1 MPELIRSAPAL
12 FEARAGLHSAS
23 LATDSVKPKE
33 QGTGGEIGYVVMGFP
48 RISETFISNEIHL
61 LETLGARLRVFA
73 IKHGDKDQVHNSVG
87 LIRAPITYLPPMTS
101 LSGTNLIAWLRQNWP
116 SYKSPH
122 RRLFKRK
129 PTAYL
134 KTLASALAMSWRY
147 RKSAFTLR
155 KVFIK
160 EFLQAGHIA
169 AQVLDAG
176 TVRHL
181 HGHFCHGATTITWF
195 VSRMTGLG
203 FSFTAH
209 AKDIYQADQNPGD
222 LLKRKLDAARFA
234 TTCTGANEEHLA
246 ERFPDSKLVRTVY
259 HGLDTRYFAPRV
271 QADDCAGL
279 ECTHAAHARKGVA
292 PALTLNAQ
300 ARQVDGAVIAPDQE
314 GLGTTG
320 REPDLLANNKPEAV
334 VLANNEPE
342 PVVLGVGRFVEKKG
356 FRYLIDACAILK
368 RRGLRFRCVLL
379 GEKGD
384 QLEAIRTQI
393 ASLGLNAQVELRGP
407 VTHDQLR
414 DTYAQASVFVLPCL
428 VAADGDRDGIPNVLA
443 EAMAMGLPVV
453 TTAISGIP
461 ELVDADKDGLVVPE
475 RNSQALAAA
484 LERILTD
491 AVLRA
496 SLGAAARAKVC
507 RMFDSRET
515 TRELKALFDLAMR
528 ETVAS

>member
-1 MPELIRSAPAL
+1 MPELIRSVPAL
-12 FEARAGLHSAS
+12 FEGRAGLHGAS
-23 LATDSVKPKE
+23 VVTDPAKPAE
-33 QGTGGEIGYVVMGFP
+33 QNAAGEIGYVVMGFP
-48 RISETFISNEIHL
+48 RISETFISNEIYL

-73 IKHGDKDQVHNSVG
+73 IKHGDKDQVHDSVG

-101 LSGTNLIAWLRQNWP
+101 LSGTSLVAWLRRNWAN
-116 SYKSPH
+116 YRAQH
-122 RRLFKRK
+122 ARVFKRK
-129 PTAYL
+129 PAAYL
-134 KTLASALAMSWRY
+134 KTLASALAMSVRY
-147 RKSAFTLR
+147 RNSAFTLR

-176 TVRHL
+176 SVRHL

-209 AKDIYQADQNPGD
+209 AKDIYQHDQNPGD

-259 HGLDTRYFAPRV
+259 HGLDTRYFAPRA
-271 QADDCAGL
+271 QAGDCASH
-279 ECTHAAHARKGVA
+279 ECGHAGHAAANVA
-292 PALTLNAQ
+292 PALTSNAEPKQ
-300 ARQVDGAVIAPDQE
+300 IDAAYVGSAQRS
-314 GLGTTG
+314 LGDAQF
-320 REPDLLANNKPEAV
+320 EPI
-334 VLANNEPE
+334 
-342 PVVLGVGRFVEKKG
+342 VLGVGRFVEKKG
-356 FRYLIDACAILK
+356 FRYLIDACAMLK
-368 RRGLRFRCVLL
+368 QRGLRFRCVLL

-384 QLEAIRTQI
+384 QLDAIRKQI
-393 ASLGLNAQVELRGP
+393 ATVGLEDQVELRGP
-407 VTHDQLR
+407 VTHGQLR
-414 DTYAQASVFVLPCL
+414 ETYAQASVFVLPCL

-475 RNSQALAAA
+475 RNAAALAAA

-491 AVLRA
+491 ATLRA
-496 SLGAAARAKVC
+496 ALGAAARAKVC

-528 ETVAS
+528 EAVVS

>member
-1 MPELIRSAPAL
+1 MRELTRPAPAL
-12 FEARAGLHSAS
+12 FEGRVGSRSANEALAPASSAS
-23 LATDSVKPKE
+23 SSE
-33 QGTGGEIGYVVMGFP
+33 QGEVGYIIMGFP

-61 LETLGARLRVFA
+61 LETLGTRVRVFA
-73 IKHGDKDQVHNSVG
+73 IKHGDKDQVHDSVR

-101 LSGTNLIAWLRQNWP
+101 LSGTGLFAWLRQNYP
-116 SYKSPH
+116 NYRAQH
-122 RRLFKRK
+122 RRLFKSK
-129 PTAYL
+129 PGAYL
-134 KTLASALAMSWRY
+134 RTLASALAMSWRY

-176 TVRHL
+176 GVRHL

-209 AKDIYQADQNPGD
+209 AKDIYQHDQNPGD

-234 TTCTGANEEHLA
+234 TTCTGANEEHLSA
-246 ERFPDSKLVRTVY
+246 RFPGSKPVRTVY
-259 HGLDTRYFAPRV
+259 HGLDTRYFVPSGSSAFCGNAGCAHGAEPAAVV
-271 QADDCAGL
+271 QNEPASVVFAGKVSG
-279 ECTHAAHARKGVA
+279 HI
-292 PALTLNAQ
+292 ALAG
-300 ARQVDGAVIAPDQE
+300 D
-314 GLGTTG
+314 
-320 REPDLLANNKPEAV
+320 EPKHV
-334 VLANNEPE
+334 VLAGNEPKHVVLAGNEPE
-342 PVVLGVGRFVEKKG
+342 HVVLGVGRFVEKKG
-356 FRYLIDACAILK
+356 FRYLVDACATLK
-368 RRGLRFRCVLL
+368 QRGLRFRCVLV

-384 QLEAIRTQI
+384 ELEAIRAQI
-393 ASLGLNAQVELRGP
+393 KEHGLSEQIELCGP
-407 VTHDQLR
+407 VTHAQLR
-414 DTYAQASVFVLPCL
+414 ATYARASVFVLPCL

-461 ELVDADKDGLVVPE
+461 ELVDASKDGLVVPE
-475 RNSQALAAA
+475 RDAAALADA

-491 AVLRA
+491 APLRA
-496 SLGAAARAKVC
+496 ALGAAARAKVC

-515 TRELKALFDLAMR
+515 TRELKALFDQAMR
-528 ETVAS
+528 EARVT